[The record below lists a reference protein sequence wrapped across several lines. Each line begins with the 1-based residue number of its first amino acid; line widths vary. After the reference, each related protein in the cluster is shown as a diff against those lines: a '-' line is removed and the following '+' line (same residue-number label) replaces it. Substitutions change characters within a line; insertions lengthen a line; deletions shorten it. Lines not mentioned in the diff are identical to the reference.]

1 MEKVRVRFAP
11 SPTGFFHIGNAKTA
25 LYNWLMARHCGG
37 TFILRL
43 EDTDVE
49 RSKEEYAEVLFD
61 CLTWL
66 GLDWDEGPAFKH
78 IPEKGDYGP
87 YRQSQR
93 MHLYRKEAQRLLDE
107 GKAYKCF
114 CTKEELDAT
123 RARAAAEKRPPRY
136 SGACK
141 KLTPDQIHAKGDA
154 PYVIRFR
161 VPEGITVIDDII
173 QGRVRTENKEFDDF
187 VIVKPNGDPIFHL
200 AVVVDDGLMEIT
212 HVVRGDDHLT
222 NATRHVMLFEALGYQ
237 VPQFAHMPLVHD
249 EKGQKYS
256 KRLHGAN
263 VLDWR
268 NDGYLPETLINY
280 LALLGW
286 TPEDGTEL
294 LTRAD
299 LIKKFSLERAG
310 SSASRFDLK
319 KVQWLNGQHIRML
332 EVEDLR
338 DRLIPRMEAG
348 GLDTS
353 AKSPEWLTRMTA
365 ICQEKIKTLNEIVA
379 YTDFFFSDPAEY
391 EEKAVRK
398 HWMAPGALKAMA
410 EVLDAMEPVPEWT
423 ADALRAAY
431 ESLVERTGNSL
442 GHYVHPTRLALTGKS
457 IGPGLFELAELL
469 GKETSLARMRRAIEF
484 INRARAPL
492 GATPEGQP

>member
-1 MEKVRVRFAP
+1 MENVRVRFAP

-25 LYNWLMARHCGG
+25 LYNWLIARHCGG

-78 IPEKGDYGP
+78 IPEKGGYGP

-93 MHLYRKEAQRLLDE
+93 MHLYRREAQRLLVE

-114 CTKEELDAT
+114 CTKEELDAERE
-123 RARAAAEKRPPRY
+123 RATAEKRPPRY
-136 SGACK
+136 SGVCK
-141 KLTPDQIHAKGDA
+141 KLTPDQVAAKGNA

-161 VPEGITVIDDII
+161 VPDGVTVIDDII
-173 QGRVRTENKEFDDF
+173 QGTVRTENKEFDDF
-187 VIVKPNGDPIFHL
+187 VIIKPNGDPIFHL
-200 AVVVDDGLMEIT
+200 AVVVDDGLMKIT

-222 NATRHVMLFEALGYQ
+222 NTTRHVMLFEALGYQ

-256 KRLHGAN
+256 KRMHGAN

-286 TPEDGTEL
+286 TPEDGAEL
-294 LTRAD
+294 LTRDD
-299 LIKKFSLERAG
+299 LVKKFSLDRAG
-310 SSASRFDLK
+310 ASASRFDLK

-332 EVEDLR
+332 GVEDLR
-338 DRLIPRMEAG
+338 DRLIPRLQAA

-353 AKSPEWLTRMTA
+353 AKSTEWLTRMTA
-365 ICQEKIKTLNEIVA
+365 ICQEKIKTLNEIVT
-379 YTDFFFSDPAEY
+379 YTDFFFSEPAEY

-398 HWMAPGALKAMA
+398 HWMARDALKCMDEA
-410 EVLDAMEPVPEWT
+410 LDAMEQVPEWT
-423 ADALRAAY
+423 AAALRAAY
-431 ESLVERTGNSL
+431 ETLVERTGNSL

-469 GKETSLARMRRAIEF
+469 GKETSLARMRRAIKF
-484 INRARAPL
+484 IGTL
-492 GATPEGQP
+492 GTTPEGQS